1 MKVEVK
7 LIATYREYLPAECK
21 GKTVM
26 EVEEGTTAVSLL
38 TALGVPIDESVVLVD
53 GRTPNPDEA
62 LTEGVT
68 VCSFSAVAGG

>member
-7 LIATYREYLPAECK
+7 LFATYREYLPAECK

-38 TALGVPIDESVVLVD
+38 TSLGVPVEESVVLVD
-53 GRTPNPDEA
+53 GRTPNPDET

-68 VCSFSAVAGG
+68 VCSFSAVGGG